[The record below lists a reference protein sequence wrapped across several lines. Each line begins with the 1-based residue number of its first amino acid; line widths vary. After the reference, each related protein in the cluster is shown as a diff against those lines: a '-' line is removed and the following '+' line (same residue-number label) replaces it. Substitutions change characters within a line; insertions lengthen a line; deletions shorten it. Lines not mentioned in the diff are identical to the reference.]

1 MNWLKVIF
9 LTALFSASVVDLNTA
24 AVAADRGSC
33 KRGERLQIQDL
44 DMRPDPV
51 VEGQHVRAWR
61 LNLRFDGRGECTTNI
76 YVREGN
82 NIAGTLRNYTMRSG
96 VNEIEVPAV
105 ETFRFRGRET
115 CFNVQVDLEG
125 SKRPVDAER
134 RFCATQR
141 TVWSMREP
149 EDRGPRR

>member
-1 MNWLKVIF
+1 MDWLKAIL
-9 LTALFSASVVDLNTA
+9 LTALFSTTVVNLNTGA
-24 AVAADRGSC
+24 FAADRGSC
-33 KRGERLQIQDL
+33 RRGERLQIQDL

-51 VEGQHVRAWR
+51 VEGQHIRAWR
-61 LNLRFDGRGECTTNI
+61 LNLRFDGRGECMTNL

-82 NIAGTLRNYTMRSG
+82 NIVGTVRNYAIHSG
-96 VNEIEVPAV
+96 INEIEVPATD
-105 ETFRFRGRET
+105 TFRFRNRET

-125 SKRPVDAER
+125 SKRAVDAER

-149 EDRGPRR
+149 EDRNARK